1 MGVKEASDVFCGGDK
16 SLWQSPQSRA
26 HGAFDATQRVN
37 VEQAAA
43 WCLEN

>member
-16 SLWQSPQSRA
+16 SLWQSPHRA
-26 HGAFDATQRVN
+26 VLMALDATQRVN